1 MSNTSDIIKF
11 REDLSQEDY
20 NAFRDAWLESV
31 ESNHNELVFSP
42 KR

>member
-11 REDLSQEDY
+11 REDLSKEDY
-20 NAFRDAWLESV
+20 IAFRDAWLESV

-42 KR
+42 KQ